1 MRRSDLGDLPQLVAR
16 RRIETV
22 AAAIISVPPALHET
36 VPLEVVDERDDAAGV
51 DAHALGERL
60 LTQARPRRDRPH
72 QPNMGRGQADRCQP
86 LGDAFSGVRAQLGE
100 EESHAQVFAASCG
113 RGMCG

>member
-36 VPLEVVDERDDAAGV
+36 VPLEVVDGRRPSRCQAPWLSAPAPAYGAGSARCGV
-51 DAHALGERL
+51 
-60 LTQARPRRDRPH
+60 QARHP
-72 QPNMGRGQADRCQP
+72 Q
-86 LGDAFSGVRAQLGE
+86 
-100 EESHAQVFAASCG
+100 
-113 RGMCG
+113 